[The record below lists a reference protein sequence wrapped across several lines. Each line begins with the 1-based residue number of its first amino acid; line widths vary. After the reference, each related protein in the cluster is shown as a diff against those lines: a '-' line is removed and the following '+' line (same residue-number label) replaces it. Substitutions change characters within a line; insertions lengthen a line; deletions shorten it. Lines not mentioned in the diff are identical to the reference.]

1 MSEEQIIK
9 MYKQGYSFERI
20 IATHIDELIRK
31 STTNYYGVKKKT
43 DKKEAA
49 KQVYAV
55 IRKWWKEN
63 VK

>member
-1 MSEEQIIK
+1 MTEEQIIK

-20 IATHIDELIRK
+20 ISTHFDELTRK
-31 STTNYYGVKKKT
+31 TMTNRYGFQKKI